1 MKKALFFTFAMLLV
15 SATMAQTRSILLE
28 ELFNGPTMPPGWYI
42 AEEGTESWS
51 ISPSTFAG
59 GNPNEIE
66 LMWYP
71 SFNGTSRLVSP
82 AIDLTGISSVGFSF
96 KHALDNFEGVHTI
109 GIATSSNGGATWNE
123 AWSQS
128 YDTSG
133 TWDINVLINT
143 FDMGQPNVCFCLFYN
158 GDSFNINNWYFD
170 NIYIYTVEELDLG
183 IDSSTIP
190 DHISSGETTFGMLVF
205 NYGTTP
211 VTSVEASYQVEGK
224 SPVTETFE
232 VEIPFL
238 EYDTLY
244 FSTPT
249 LLLPN
254 TYNVA
259 YSIHLVNG
267 MEDEDPNNNTFEA
280 PVGVTISATERF
292 PMIEH
297 FSSSTCGPCTAVS
310 TDMYYF
316 CLDNPGRYT
325 YTSYQMNWPV
335 PGDSYYTEEG
345 GIRRDYYVVDAIPN
359 IFLDGENQGFSA
371 INQDVFDLH
380 AHNTAY
386 MGIRGSFEVD
396 GSIITVKVDVNPY
409 IDVTARVF
417 VSVNEKETH
426 GNVGNNGET
435 DFRHVF
441 MKMLPDAEG
450 TTVNFIATQ
459 PEHLQFSYDMASTH
473 VEEMGDLEVAIWVQD
488 YASHTI
494 FNSNYAYEYTYHPLP
509 VENLLLVEDVSGAE
523 ELLVASWDAP
533 TINKPY
539 TYRIIVNGEIVEEN
553 YNQTTYSFPT
563 VYGAFYV
570 VEVQV
575 VYTESG
581 NTSIKR
587 IASKTCTMGIENH
600 TTGRCKLY
608 PNPANTAVHIEAEND
623 IESVKVY
630 NMMGALVQTIPA
642 NGNAININTAN
653 LSNGI
658 YFLSIRYS
666 DGQVSNQRVV
676 VTH

>member
-1 MKKALFFTFAMLLV
+1 MKKALLLGFALLLA
-15 SATMAQTRSILLE
+15 SATMAQTRNILLE
-28 ELFNGPTMPPGWYI
+28 ELFDAPTMPSGWYI
-42 AEEGTESWS
+42 SEEGTDNWS
-51 ISPSTFAG
+51 ISPSTFSG
-59 GNPNEIE
+59 GDPNEIE

-96 KHALDNFEGVHTI
+96 KHALDNFEGTHTI

-133 TWDINVLINT
+133 AWDINVLVNT
-143 FDMGQPNVCFCLFYN
+143 FDMGQPNVCFCLFYT

-170 NIYIYTVEELDLG
+170 NIYVYTVEELDLG
-183 IDSSTIP
+183 IETALMPEYIN
-190 DHISSGETTFGMLVF
+190 SGETTFGVLVF
-205 NYGTTP
+205 NYGTTTI
-211 VTSVEASYQVEGK
+211 TSVEATYQVEGK
-224 SPVTETFE
+224 APVTETFE

-249 LLLPN
+249 LLLPD
-254 TYNVA
+254 TYNVT
-259 YSIHLVNG
+259 YQINLVNS
-267 MEDEDPNNNTFEA
+267 MVDDDPSNNTFEA
-280 PVGVTISATERF
+280 PIGVTISATERF

-297 FSSSTCGPCTAVS
+297 FASSTCGPCTAVS
-310 TDMYYF
+310 EDMYFF
-316 CLDNPGRYT
+316 CLDNLGRYT
-325 YTSYQMNWPV
+325 YTSYQMDWPI
-335 PGDSYYTEEG
+335 PGDPYYTEDG

-359 IFLDGENQGFSA
+359 LFLDGEDQGYSALEQDIFNQ
-371 INQDVFDLH
+371 H
-380 AHNTAY
+380 AQTTAF

-396 GSIITVKVDVNPY
+396 GSLISVKVDVNPY

-417 VSVNEKETH
+417 VSVNEKLTH

-435 DFRHVF
+435 DFRHVC

-450 TTVNFIATQ
+450 TTVDFIATQ
-459 PEHLQFSYDMASTH
+459 PQHLEFTYDMASTH
-473 VEEMGDLEVAIWVQD
+473 VEEMSDLEVAIWVQD
-488 YASHTI
+488 YTSHAI

-509 VENLLLVEDVSGAE
+509 VENLALVEDISGAE

-533 TINKPY
+533 NINKPY
-539 TYRIIVNGEIVEEN
+539 AYRIIVNGEIVEEN
-553 YNQTTYSFPT
+553 YHQTTYSFPT

-587 IASKTCTMGIENH
+587 IASKTCTMGIEGH
-600 TTGRCKLY
+600 TTSRCKLY
-608 PNPANTAVHIEAEND
+608 PNPANAMVHIEAENS

-630 NMMGALVQTIPA
+630 NMLGALVQTVPA
-642 NGNAININTAN
+642 NGQTVNVNTAN

-658 YFLSIRYS
+658 YFFSIRQS
-666 DGQVSNQRVV
+666 NGTVSNQRVV
-676 VTH
+676 VTR

>member
-1 MKKALFFTFAMLLV
+1 MKKALLFAFTLLLTT
-15 SATMAQTRSILLE
+15 ATMAQNRHILLE
-28 ELFNGPTMPPGWYI
+28 QLFDEPTMPAGWYI

-51 ISPSTFAG
+51 LSPSTNAG
-59 GNPNEIE
+59 GNPYEIE
-66 LMWYP
+66 LSWLP
-71 SFNGTSRLVSP
+71 SFIGTSRLVSP

-96 KHALDNFEGVHTI
+96 KHALDNFDGASTI

-133 TWDINVLINT
+133 VWDINVHLNT
-143 FDMGQPNVCFCLFYN
+143 IDMGQPNVSFCLFFT
-158 GDSFNINNWYFD
+158 GDSFNINNWFFD
-170 NIYIYTVEELDLG
+170 NIYVYTTEELDLG
-183 IDSSTIP
+183 IEKVTLP
-190 DHISSGETTFGMLVF
+190 DHVVSGETTFGMLVF
-205 NYGTTP
+205 NYGITP
-211 VTSVEASYQVEGK
+211 ITSVEATYQVEGK

-249 LLLPN
+249 LLLPD
-254 TYNVA
+254 TYDVTYRIN
-259 YSIHLVNG
+259 LVNG
-267 MEDEDPNNNTFEA
+267 VVDDDPANNTYEA

-297 FSSSTCGPCTAVS
+297 FTSSTCGPCTAVS
-310 TDMYYF
+310 YDMYYF

-325 YTSYQMNWPV
+325 YTSYQMDWPV
-335 PGDSYYTEEG
+335 PGDPYYTEEG
-345 GIRRDYYVVDAIPN
+345 GLRRDYYAVDAIPN
-359 IFLDGENQGFSA
+359 IFLDGEDQGHA
-371 INQDVFDLH
+371 ALVQDVFDLH
-380 AHNTAY
+380 AHNNAF
-386 MGIRGSFEVD
+386 MGIRGSFEVV
-396 GSIITVKVDVNPY
+396 GSTISVKVDVNPY

-417 VSVNEKETH
+417 VSVNEKLTH

-435 DFRHVF
+435 DFRHVC
-441 MKMLPDAEG
+441 MKMLPNAGG
-450 TTVNFIATQ
+450 TTVNFVATQ
-459 PEHLQFSYDMASTH
+459 PEHLEFTYDMAPTH
-473 VEEMGDLEVAIWVQD
+473 VEEMSDLEVAIWVQD
-488 YASHTI
+488 YTSHAI

-509 VENLLLVEDVSGAE
+509 VENLALVEDISGTE

-533 TINKPY
+533 NINKPY
-539 TYRIIVNGEIVEEN
+539 AYRIIVNGEIVEEN
-553 YNQTTYSFPT
+553 YHQTTYSFPT

-587 IASKTCTMGIENH
+587 IASKTCTMGIEDH
-600 TTGRCKLY
+600 TTSRCKLY
-608 PNPANTAVHIEAEND
+608 PNPANAMVHIEAENS

-630 NMMGALVQTIPA
+630 NMLGALVQTVPA
-642 NGNAININTAN
+642 NGQTVNVNTDN

-658 YFLSIRYS
+658 YFFSIRQS
-666 DGQVSNQRVV
+666 NGTVSNQRVV
-676 VTH
+676 VTR